1 MNIYKTLKFGREDL
15 NRPRQDVFTRHEANG
30 PESRFY
36 QLIQRRMF
44 KRRILSWFED
54 IKSSARKGD
63 RIVIILC
70 AHGQSETGD
79 VILKCGGVNEVL
91 TQVEI
96 YTKLDGLIPGV
107 RLLLVNEACYSGSW
121 TEAIRQPRGAELLHE
136 AASRKNEKSY
146 DYRSTSDNIRCSL
159 FAAAFVQELE
169 NNPEGQIRQHT
180 KRIAAEISHV
190 GPSQLRSPPEFAK
203 PLELTNKSL
212 HSNSFYCGFHQER
225 TSTPKTA
232 RRTAHRVSVCEG
244 YVAAT
249 DAGGHTATSYGK
261 R

>member
-1 MNIYKTLKFGREDL
+1 M
-15 NRPRQDVFTRHEANG
+15 
-30 PESRFY
+30 
-36 QLIQRRMF
+36 
-44 KRRILSWFED
+44 
-54 IKSSARKGD
+54 
-63 RIVIILC
+63 
-70 AHGQSETGD
+70 
-79 VILKCGGVNEVL
+79 ILKCGGVNEVL

-136 AASRKNEKSY
+136 AASRKNEISY

-203 PLELTNKSL
+203 PLELPNKSL
-212 HSNSFYCGFHQER
+212 HSNSFYCGCHQER